1 MTVLIQQ
8 LVSLEPIQMHYG
20 QRIRQ
25 GIHSVPPAATIAT
38 PNKHVWTSSEVTMTT
53 NVPFQQV
60 NPSLSR
66 NNYMNTITSSKCYD
80 MHKAIP
86 MNVATPHLGFPP
98 EMASYGDPA

>member
-1 MTVLIQQ
+1 MIPKYLVLKPSAK
-8 LVSLEPIQMHYG
+8 L
-20 QRIRQ
+20 
-25 GIHSVPPAATIAT
+25 
-38 PNKHVWTSSEVTMTT
+38 NVWTISVVTMTT

-60 NPSLSR
+60 NLSLSR
-66 NNYMNTITSSKCYD
+66 SNYMNMITSSKSYD